1 MTASTRRPTRCT
13 TAIVLLLVTSTGADL
28 TNAAPLDKVGVR
40 SMSVLARKRGMMLD
54 VRVWYPAGAGGTAV
68 SVGDN
73 AVFQGV
79 PARQDAAIADGSF
92 PLVLLAH
99 GGLRSAPDSGAWIAS
114 RLATEGFV
122 VAVPH
127 PPPLE
132 GARATDAPEELWLR
146 PADLSATLTAV
157 ESDPILRS
165 RLDPKAVGVLGF
177 QLGGTAALALVGAR
191 INAQHYARSC
201 DRGETGMD
209 CAWFAGN
216 GIDLHG
222 IDIALAGRANLD
234 PLIHAAMAVDPELSE
249 YFDPASLGAISVPV
263 EIVTLGDP

>member
-1 MTASTRRPTRCT
+1 MQMTASIRGRTRS
-13 TAIVLLLVTSTGADL
+13 AIGIVLLSVTSAVAHG
-28 TNAAPLDKVGVR
+28 TNAAPLDTAGVR
-40 SMSVLARKRGMMLD
+40 SMTVLAPERGMMRD
-54 VRVWYPAGAGGTAV
+54 VRVWYSAGAAGTAV

-73 AVFQGV
+73 AVFQGA
-79 PARQDAAIADGSF
+79 PARQDAAIAAGSF

-127 PPPLE
+127 PPQL
-132 GARATDAPEELWLR
+132 APEELWLR

-157 ESDPILRS
+157 ASDPTLWS
-165 RLDPKAVGVLGF
+165 RLDTQAVGVLGF

-191 INAQHYARSC
+191 IDGQRYARSC

-209 CAWFAGN
+209 CAWFASKR
-216 GIDLHG
+216 H
-222 IDIALAGRANLD
+222 R
-234 PLIHAAMAVDPELSE
+234 PSWHRYRPR
-249 YFDPASLGAISVPV
+249 
-263 EIVTLGDP
+263 